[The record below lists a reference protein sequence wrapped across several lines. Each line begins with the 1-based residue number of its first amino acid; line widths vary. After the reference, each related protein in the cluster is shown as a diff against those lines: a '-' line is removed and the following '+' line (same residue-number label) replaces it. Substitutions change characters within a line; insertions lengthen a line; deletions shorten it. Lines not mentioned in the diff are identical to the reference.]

1 VPLRDHVPGGLKHVL
16 RRAAA
21 PLGSVEAVRTSE
33 PDIVLT
39 FDDGPDPVG
48 TPAVLDALAAH
59 GATAT
64 FFVLL
69 TRVRRHPDLL
79 ERVRREGHE
88 IALHGV
94 DHQRLTTLP
103 YAEVR
108 SRTAAAATELEALTG
123 TPVRWF
129 RPPYGAQTPAGW
141 LAVRRSGLVPV
152 LWGPTTWDWRD
163 VAQEDRVA
171 KARQGARAG
180 AVVLAHDAFAGAADG
195 AADDGRGLVEPDVD
209 RFDLV
214 DRVLTAYADQGLR
227 ARSLGDALRHGSPV
241 RSARFRS

>member
-1 VPLRDHVPGGLKHVL
+1 VPLRDQVPVGLKHAL
-16 RRAAA
+16 RRAGA
-21 PLGSVEAVRTSE
+21 PVGSVEAVRTAE
-33 PDIVLT
+33 PEIVLT

-88 IALHGV
+88 IGLHGV
-94 DHQRLTTLP
+94 DHQRLTRFS

-108 SRTAAAATELEALTG
+108 SRTAAAAQELEGLTG
-123 TPVRWF
+123 VPLRWF
-129 RPPYGAQTPAGW
+129 RPPYGAQDPGTW
-141 LAVRRSGLVPV
+141 LAVRRTGLVPV

-163 VAQEDRVA
+163 VGQDERVRKAQE
-171 KARQGARAG
+171 GARPG
-180 AVVLAHDAFAGAADG
+180 AVVLAHDAFAGPTDG
-195 AADDGRGLVEPDVD
+195 VADDGRGSREPEVD

-214 DRVLTAYADQGLR
+214 DRVLGAYAGSGLR
-227 ARSLGDALRHGSPV
+227 ARSLGDALRHGRLV
-241 RSARFRS
+241 RSARFAA